1 MRCLLNPDVH
11 CDRQIASRL
20 TIPSSFKQEIED
32 KKGIDARHKS
42 LFDFYKENPNRR
54 MDTELG
60 LYYLSCLHEACSEEQ
75 IRFESQVSQIPRNDL
90 TVMTLSLQF

>member
-1 MRCLLNPDVH
+1 
-11 CDRQIASRL
+11 
-20 TIPSSFKQEIED
+20 
-32 KKGIDARHKS
+32 
-42 LFDFYKENPNRR
+42 